1 MPETGLL
8 RLYNSGRG
16 ELASGSMPLFNQADS
31 GAMVYNNLGMYASAA
46 LGSVS
51 GAFSGSGLSLTVYND
66 VSGIFNSGLTLVGS
80 GGPIIDNNIFLRV
93 RGK

>member
-1 MPETGLL
+1 ML
-8 RLYNSGRG
+8 
-16 ELASGSMPLFNQADS
+16 
-31 GAMVYNNLGMYASAA
+31 A

>member
-1 MPETGLL
+1 M
-8 RLYNSGRG
+8 N
-16 ELASGSMPLFNQADS
+16 LFNPADS
-31 GAMVYNNLGMYASAA
+31 GAIVYNNVGMYTSAV

-80 GGPIIDNNIFLRV
+80 GGPIIDNDNLFLRV
-93 RGK
+93 RGN